1 MNNTDKH
8 VRHIQTLKRRARAQ
22 YLLARKFT
30 VLPSVCGLEP
40 VLRVFVGGI
49 STSFVCAIDES
60 GVSGEYAIARAKIW
74 LQEQA
79 MSATPIDGEVTHEQC

>member
-8 VRHIQTLKRRARAQ
+8 VRHIQPLTTRARAQ

-60 GVSGEYAIARAKIW
+60 GEYAIARAKIW
-74 LQEQA
+74 LQGQA